1 MAHWNPPQSDYSTE
15 VSDHLRDRRS
25 KPWLLLLLVSL
36 STALLFYAVVAGAVL
51 FNAFIGGGP
60 P

>member
-25 KPWLLLLLVSL
+25 KPWLLLLVSL
-36 STALLFYAVVAGAVL
+36 STALLFYAIVAGAVL
-51 FNAFIGGGP
+51 FNAFIGGQP

>member
-25 KPWLLLLLVSL
+25 KPWLLLLASL
-36 STALLFYAVVAGAVL
+36 SVALLFYAVVAGAVL
-51 FNAFIGGGP
+51 FNAFIGGQP

>member
-15 VSDHLRDRRS
+15 VSDHLSDRRS
-25 KPWLLLLLVSL
+25 KPWLLLLVSL
-36 STALLFYAVVAGAVL
+36 SVALMFYAVVAGAVL
-51 FNAFIGGGP
+51 FNAFIGGQP

>member
-15 VSDHLRDRRS
+15 VSDHWRDRRS
-25 KPWLLLLLVSL
+25 KPWLLLVSL
-36 STALLFYAVVAGAVL
+36 LTALLFYVVVVGAVL
-51 FNAFIGGGP
+51 FNGFIGGQP